1 MTDFNELRH
10 RIEKDGE
17 ISHSEIE
24 KLRTILYSGEGMTL
38 EKANFLFD
46 LKSFANKGKV
56 DEGFLDLFVT
66 AISTLLLEDESSP
79 GEIDEN
85 EAKWIR
91 AKIQY
96 NGRLDKYDKALL
108 SNLKHRSINFPKILQ
123 YKSKHTRTFENLL
136 YSSRYL
142 SILAVLGA
150 MISAIA
156 LFIEGTLIVYNAI
169 GEFVINVAS
178 GVEQNYEIMFEHL
191 VSSVDVFLFAL
202 VLIIFGVG
210 VYELFIAKI
219 DPIEREHDTRPS
231 WLQISS
237 VDDLKSSLGKV
248 ILMVLIV
255 SFFKHTLEIS
265 KAAWTPIALLYLS
278 VGIMLI
284 SGALY
289 LTHKSHMAHN
299 PHHPEKKH

>member
-1 MTDFNELRH
+1 MTDY
-10 RIEKDGE
+10 KT
-17 ISHSEIE
+17 
-24 KLRTILYSGEGMTL
+24 LRTQILSDGKLTADEVNQLKKIIYNEEGMNL
-38 EKANFLFD
+38 EKANFLFH
-46 LKSFANKGKV
+46 LKELASRGEVAH
-56 DEGFLDLFVT
+56 EFLPLFVE
-66 AISTLLLEDESSP
+66 AITNFLLEDEDSP
-79 GEIDEN
+79 GEIDES
-85 EAKWIR
+85 EAKWLR

-96 NGRLDKYDKALL
+96 SGHMDEYDSALL
-108 SNLKHRSINFPKILQ
+108 KNLKKRSINFPKVLQ
-123 YKSKHTRTFENLL
+123 YKSLHTRTFENIL

-142 SILAVLGA
+142 SILAVIGA
-150 MISAIA
+150 LVSAIA
-156 LFIEGTLIVYNAI
+156 LFIEGSIIVFHAI
-169 GEFVINVAS
+169 GDFSVNAAN
-178 GVEQNYEIMFEHL
+178 GVEVDYEELFEHL

-265 KAAWTPIALLYLS
+265 KNAWTPTALLYLS
-278 VGIMLI
+278 IGILLI

-289 LTHKSHMAHN
+289 LTHKSHSESHS
-299 PHHPEKKH
+299 HK